1 MNKRK
6 IPEFTQEQ
14 LYSTLANTE
23 WKPAA
28 CPEDERDR
36 EDDARR
42 NDARDGYDDEFA
54 G

>member
-1 MNKRK
+1 MTTMNKRK

-14 LYSTLANTE
+14 LYITE

-36 EDDARR
+36 ENDARR
-42 NDARDGYDDEFA
+42 DDARDGYDDE
-54 G
+54 